1 MAKVEFMNLVNET
14 KGVPVSRQMWRAD
27 RLLSRMVGLLT
38 TSLLSEEQALW
49 IDPCNSIHT
58 FFMRFPIDVVF
69 VAGDLKVKKVYE
81 NVKPWRF
88 IFPVWGACSTI
99 EMPVGAVHRGRIE
112 VGDQL
117 HVGH

>member
-1 MAKVEFMNLVNET
+1 MTKVEFMNLMNET
-14 KGVPVSRQMWRAD
+14 KGVSVSRQMWRAD
-27 RLLSRMVGLLT
+27 HLLPRMVGLLA
-38 TSLLSEEQALW
+38 TSSLPEEQALW

-69 VAGDLKVKKVYE
+69 VAGDLKVKKIYE
-81 NVKPWRF
+81 NVKPWRL
-88 IFPVWGACSTI
+88 IWPVWGARSTI
-99 EMPVGAVHRGRIE
+99 EMPVGGIRRGRIE